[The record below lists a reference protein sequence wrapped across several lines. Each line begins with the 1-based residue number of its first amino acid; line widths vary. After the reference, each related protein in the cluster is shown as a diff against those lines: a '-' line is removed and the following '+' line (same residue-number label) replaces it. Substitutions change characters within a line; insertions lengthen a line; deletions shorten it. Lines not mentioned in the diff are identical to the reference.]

1 MSSMRSRPINAVPP
15 DPSTPDPPAGTGDRA
30 LERALGARIRGL
42 RRNLDLSVADLAG
55 AARISTGMLSKI
67 ENGQISPS
75 LSTVQSIAGALGL
88 PIATL
93 FTVGEDRLHC
103 SYVRANEGV
112 TIERRGSKLGHAY
125 ELLGHVLGGDVVVEP
140 YLITLKD
147 DAVPHTAFQHAGLE
161 LIYMLSGEVAYRHD
175 DAVYDLRPG
184 DTLLFDSGA
193 LHGPQ
198 QFKTRPVSY
207 LSIIIYARLQENG
220 RPARPPIQRA
230 PRAASGKP

>member
-1 MSSMRSRPINAVPP
+1 MP
-15 DPSTPDPPAGTGDRA
+15 DPQPTDTAPSIPAAGDRS

-75 LSTVQSIAGALGL
+75 LSTVQSIANALGL
-88 PIATL
+88 PIAAL
-93 FTVGEDRLHC
+93 FTVGENRLHC
-103 SYVRANEGV
+103 SFVRAREGV

-140 YLITLKD
+140 YLITLKG
-147 DAVPHTAFQHAGLE
+147 DAVPYTAFQHAGIE

-175 DAVYDLRPG
+175 DVVYDLRPG

-198 QFKTRPVSY
+198 QFKAQPVTY
-207 LSIIIYARLQENG
+207 LSIIIYARLQDNG
-220 RPARPPIQRA
+220 RPARPAPQRP
-230 PRAASGKP
+230 PRGVAQKL

>member
-1 MSSMRSRPINAVPP
+1 MPP
-15 DPSTPDPPAGTGDRA
+15 DPLTPDTPAGTGDRA

-103 SYVRANEGV
+103 SLVRANEGV
-112 TIERRGSKLGHAY
+112 TIERRGSKLGHAC
-125 ELLGHVLGGDVVVEP
+125 EMLGHGLGGDVVVER

-207 LSIIIYARLQENG
+207 LSIIIYARLPENG
-220 RPARPPIQRA
+220 RPARPA
-230 PRAASGKP
+230 RAAPPKNPAQDIMG